1 MKGMPAMVPLTVML
15 VTSCMAV
22 LVSLVVPSDQARAGD
37 SASAQTQGSSGAHSQ
52 QSQQARPEVEQQRQK
67 TEQDSKKTL
76 DKDAIE
82 AIEQTRNAMNAI
94 AAGKNDEAL
103 SNLEHATGKI
113 DILLARNP
121 ATALVP
127 VNSVIEVI
135 DAAPQDTQAI
145 LELAQDASL
154 ALDRKD
160 YPTARALLYGL
171 MSEIRDRTYNLP
183 LATYP
188 NALKRAAQ
196 LLQQKKTQEAQNEIL
211 TALNTLVV
219 IDRVTPIPLLLAKN
233 AINEAQAKSHQDK
246 NAAEKLLETAKNE
259 VVRARELGYAGKD
272 QEYTALD
279 QQISNLEKQLKGNED
294 LTVAFSHLK
303 DKLSAFLKRQSEQKR
318 GS

>member
-1 MKGMPAMVPLTVML
+1 MKWIHAMVPLITML
-15 VTSCMAV
+15 VVSCVAV
-22 LVSLVVPSDQARAGD
+22 LVSLVVTSDQARAGD
-37 SASAQTQGSSGAHSQ
+37 SASAQTQRSSGAQSQ

-67 TEQDSKKTL
+67 TEQGSKKTL
-76 DKDAIE
+76 DKDAMVP
-82 AIEQTRNAMNAI
+82 IEQTRNAINAI

-103 SNLEHATGKI
+103 SNLERATGKI

-121 ATALVP
+121 ATGLVP
-127 VNSVIEVI
+127 VNSVVEVI
-135 DAAPQDTQAI
+135 DAAPPDTRAI

-246 NAAEKLLETAKNE
+246 NTAQKLLETAKNE

-272 QEYTALD
+272 QEYTALNE
-279 QQISNLEKQLKGNED
+279 QISNLEKQLKGNED